1 MSKHIRANDMT
12 DEERESETPEQRA
25 WRMAMRENP
34 MVARTD
40 AEMKRLMALPIEER
54 EAMAKEMMAGCKP
67 QHMVADEEAARL
79 AKPSEPE
86 PVDDTPEVAKGIE
99 RAIEAGQPPSD
110 DQHMLIEALQAIQ
123 AQLQQPLQMLEDR
136 LQGSLD
142 PRAIGLCLEA
152 RNLLRKHSKLNGSKG
167 H

>member
-123 AQLQQPLQMLEDR
+123 AQLQQGKVRAHRQAYGPFHGHRPWPGRRGRGIARKREP
-136 LQGSLD
+136 
-142 PRAIGLCLEA
+142 PRV
-152 RNLLRKHSKLNGSKG
+152 R
-167 H
+167 